1 MPQILITQHS
11 YWTPRSP
18 KALFQLCHS
27 RILWFTVTTLQSLR
41 LTERTDGVADGKEGE
56 GTGVP
61 PSPTPKPSQE
71 SVLVPLPPG
80 PSTGPGKTLSL
91 SLSQLE
97 TILSLSLP
105 GTAKS
110 DKVSGPPQGLAWL
123 PPASQEAVAS
133 QAAPEGSKIGSA
145 LQQLTLSSPASTSTL
160 HMAPGPNSAHLHWGP
175 MPHFPCPAAHTAG
188 PIHLPHASTASPFG
202 LHNLCCEIDPSVCMC
217 VSGRQGLTSFY
228 RPGK

>member
-1 MPQILITQHS
+1 M
-11 YWTPRSP
+11 
-18 KALFQLCHS
+18 
-27 RILWFTVTTLQSLR
+27 
-41 LTERTDGVADGKEGE
+41 GKRVRG
-56 GTGVP
+56 
-61 PSPTPKPSQE
+61 QE
-71 SVLVPLPPG
+71 YLPP
-80 PSTGPGKTLSL
+80 PPPNPARSLFLYPYHLVLPLVLARLSL